1 MKFAIRCLAVYIY
14 AQFLYVSASGNAFN
28 DGEACLIQYLHKKGK
43 LDDNFTSIEKPSPN
57 CLFVMPLTKMVLRK
71 TFTDRIDSEIP
82 NHSDCLKARF
92 DSQETLDLVIK
103 ISVIR
108 EVDIKT
114 ELDPVRRALH
124 DDLKNIMS
132 HCDTNDESFLAI
144 FNDYLGNKNE
154 TLAVLQEDY
163 CVSKYVADNNI
174 LDLSNVELN
183 PNRIDTENLNCNQ
196 MVEKLKNDSEQ
207 ELSDKIASLPH
218 GKKIL
223 VCVMDA
229 YKTNKIFETGIA
241 LKVLYNLDVPKDLKE
256 SEKVRLTQ
264 ILSGFGLATF
274 NCS

>member
-1 MKFAIRCLAVYIY
+1 MKLAIHCLVIY
-14 AQFLYVSASGNAFN
+14 VQFLCLSAEQSAFH
-28 DGEACLIQYLHKKGK
+28 DGEACLIQYLQKKGK
-43 LDDNFTSIEKPSPN
+43 LDDNFKSMEKPSPN

-92 DSQETLDLVIK
+92 DSQDTLDLVIK

-114 ELDPVRRALH
+114 ELDPVRQALH
-124 DDLKNIMS
+124 EDLKGIMS

-163 CVSKYVADNNI
+163 CVSKYVADNKI
-174 LDLSNVELN
+174 LDLTDVELN
-183 PNRIDTENLNCNQ
+183 PSQIDIENLNCNQ
-196 MVEKLKNDSEQ
+196 MVEKLRNDSEK
-207 ELSDKIASLPH
+207 ELSDKISTLPH
-218 GKKIL
+218 GQKIL

-229 YKTNKIFETGIA
+229 YKINKIFDTGIA
-241 LKVLYNLDVPKDLKE
+241 LKVLYNLDVPKDIKE
-256 SEKVRLTQ
+256 AEKVRLTQ